1 MSKKQLLITIIA
13 GFLSFAGAFSF
24 GWFTRPVPMPAEAKI
39 PEPNHP
45 VASDAN
51 NPELT
56 TPESETVTTNA
67 AAASDAEKIV
77 MTEKQLKRLV
87 LDVREKMKEYNNK
100 LRNLESTEQR
110 LQIAQDVL
118 KKDIEKLNNLRI
130 ELASSVA
137 RLKEEQ
143 NKLLQSRIQ
152 IEKTEKDNLMLIAA
166 TYDKMDSSSAAKILT
181 NMCANQ
187 TQSGGI
193 SSFEDAVKIMR
204 YMADRSKAKV
214 LAELAVSEPKLA
226 AGISQKL
233 KQVIEKE

>member
-1 MSKKQLLITIIA
+1 MPSPQELEKMLKAKEQEFEEFKKKQEEA
-13 GFLSFAGAFSF
+13 DKK
-24 GWFTRPVPMPAEAKI
+24 RAEDQKKA
-39 PEPNHP
+39 E
-45 VASDAN
+45 D
-51 NPELT
+51 EL
-56 TPESETVTTNA
+56 N
-67 AAASDAEKIV
+67 DRLEK
-77 MTEKQLKRLV
+77 
-87 LDVREKMKEYNNK
+87 VR
-100 LRNLESTEQR
+100 
-110 LQIAQDVL
+110 
-118 KKDIEKLNNLRI
+118 
-130 ELASSVA
+130 
-137 RLKEEQ
+137 KEE
-143 NKLLQSRIQ
+143 KEKVYAK